1 MDAWPDLP
9 DECATMS
16 HMERVGI
23 RELRQNASEYV
34 RRAEAGETIEVTDRG
49 RPVARLA
56 PLPKA
61 ESILDRLIAEGKMT
75 PATRDWRT
83 LPPPAPP
90 RPGARPLSEI
100 VDEMR
105 EDKI

>member
-1 MDAWPDLP
+1 
-9 DECATMS
+9 MS

-34 RRAEAGETIEVTDRG
+34 RRAEAGEIIEVTDRG

-56 PLPKA
+56 PLPEG
-61 ESILDRLIAEGKMT
+61 ESIFDRLIAEGKMT
-75 PATRDWRT
+75 PASADIGSLGPPLAPTR
-83 LPPPAPP
+83 
-90 RPGARPLSEI
+90 GARPLSEI
-100 VDEMR
+100 LDEMR

>member
-1 MDAWPDLP
+1 MK
-9 DECATMS
+9 
-16 HMERVGI
+16 RVGI

-56 PLPKA
+56 PLPA
-61 ESILDRLIAEGKMT
+61 GESILDRLIAEGKAT
-75 PATRDWRT
+75 PASRKLRD
-83 LPPPAPP
+83 LPPPLPP
-90 RPGARPLSEI
+90 TLGARPLSEI